1 MTSVNLQHWAAIRT
15 CAPISFL
22 STGCTKLNERM
33 DKKISLHLFRVEH
46 GREMAYRGENSD
58 GAIIVATLC
67 LDILL
72 HC

>member
-1 MTSVNLQHWAAIRT
+1 MG
-15 CAPISFL
+15 ISRRL
-22 STGCTKLNERM
+22 LVLK
-33 DKKISLHLFRVEH
+33 RVDEI
-46 GREMAYRGENSD
+46 AYRGENND